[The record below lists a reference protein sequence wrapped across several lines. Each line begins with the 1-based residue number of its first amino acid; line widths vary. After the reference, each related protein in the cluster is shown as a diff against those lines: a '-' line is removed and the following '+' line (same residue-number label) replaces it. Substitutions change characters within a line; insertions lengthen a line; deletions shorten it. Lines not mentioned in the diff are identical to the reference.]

1 MGVMKQLHEL
11 CTEMNEMSVYD
22 LEGWAVVDGDYPYGY
37 TVYQHDDPEKYTV
50 IEDEEDLLAI
60 LLNYA
65 EFVLDH
71 PEMYM
76 EQQRVFAHNVLHN
89 PAQAI
94 MTPLEMNQAFK
105 LAVDSA

>member
-11 CTEMNEMSVYD
+11 CTEMDEMSVYD

-37 TVYQHDDPEKYTV
+37 AVYQHDDPEKYTV

-65 EFVLDH
+65 EFVTDH

>member
-22 LEGWAVVDGDYPYGY
+22 LEGWAVVDSDYPYGY
-37 TVYQHDDPEKYTV
+37 TVHQHDDPEKYTV